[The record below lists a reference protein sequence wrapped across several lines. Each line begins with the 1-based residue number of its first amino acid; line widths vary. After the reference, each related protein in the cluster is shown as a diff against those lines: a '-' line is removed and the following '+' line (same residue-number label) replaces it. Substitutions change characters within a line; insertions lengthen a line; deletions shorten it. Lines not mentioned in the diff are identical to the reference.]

1 MSVWAKTAI
10 NNTSALRGELLSWLL
25 VLGAFYWIWLSVQ
38 LGSTVMLLAGLY
50 PVTIL
55 LTAPFGV
62 FSLIFGT
69 PSWLVALVS

>member
-55 LTAPFGV
+55 LTAPLGV
-62 FSLIFGT
+62 FSLVFGT

>member
-10 NNTSALRGELLSWLL
+10 NNTSALRGEVLSWLL

-55 LTAPFGV
+55 LTAPLGV